1 MMLQVKA
8 LAAAGAALVGG
19 GMFLVALGDLVF
31 PGYGGAMLDMMA
43 SVYPGYDG
51 PDGVVSAMVLGL
63 YAALDGAV
71 GGAVVALVY
80 NGVVHLTMP
89 RGERFSA

>member
-8 LAAAGAALVGG
+8 LAAAGAALLGG
-19 GMFLVALGDLVF
+19 GMFLVALGHLIF
-31 PGYGGAMLDMMA
+31 PGYGSAMLEVMA
-43 SVYPGYDG
+43 SVYPGYGG
-51 PDGVVSAMVLGL
+51 PDGVVSAVVVGL

-71 GGAVVALVY
+71 GGAVLGLVY
-80 NGVVHLTMP
+80 NGTVHLMMP